1 MVTRRQLLI
10 STASLSPL
18 TALAQAAT
26 SDWPNRP
33 VKVLV
38 GFPAGQGSDVAAR
51 FYADF
56 LHKQMG
62 QPFVVE
68 NKPGAGATLAAGLVA
83 AAPSDGY
90 TVLYTSGGP
99 MAVAP
104 HLYKLPFDPLKDLE
118 PVAAVASSPLL
129 LLVQPDHP
137 AKTVAQLVA
146 MARQKEL
153 QGGSGGNGVTNHLA
167 LELLKAASQA
177 RIVHVPYKGAAPAMT
192 DLMGGHIDMM
202 FETVAAALAHVKGGR
217 LRALAVTSLKRHPDL
232 EDVPAL
238 AETYSGFEAIT
249 WAMFAVPVGTPA
261 AIVNRLNT
269 LLNESMKEDSAKR
282 QLRSMGIDATPGS
295 TPASTR
301 AYLGGEHRKWGE
313 VIRRANI
320 RLD

>member
-10 STASLSPL
+10 STASLSPI
-18 TALAQAAT
+18 TTMAQAA
-26 SDWPNRP
+26 SDTWPNRP

-38 GFPAGQGSDVAAR
+38 GFPAGQGSDIAAR

-56 LHKQMG
+56 LQKQLG

-68 NKPGAGATLAAGLVA
+68 NKPGAGATIAAGLAAVA
-83 AAPSDGY
+83 PPDGY

-104 HLYKLPFDPLKDLE
+104 HLYKLSFDPIKDLE

-129 LLVQPDHP
+129 LLVRPDYP
-137 AKTVAQLVA
+137 AKTLLQLVA
-146 MARQKEL
+146 MSRQKEL

-167 LELLKAASQA
+167 LELFKSASQA
-177 RIVHVPYKGAAPAMT
+177 AIAHIPYKGAVPAMA

-202 FETVAAALAHVKGGR
+202 FETVAASLAHVKVGR

-232 EDVPAL
+232 EDVPPL
-238 AETYSGFEAIT
+238 AESYPGFEVIT
-249 WAMFAVPVGTPA
+249 WAMFAVPLGTPPT
-261 AIVNRLNT
+261 IVNRLNI
-269 LLNESMKEDSAKR
+269 LLNESMKEDSAR
-282 QLRSMGIDATPGS
+282 RHLRSMGIVATTGS

-301 AYLGGEHRKWGE
+301 AYLAGEYKKWGE
-313 VIRRANI
+313 VIRKANI
-320 RLD
+320 SSD